1 MRGYRLMRLLDAILF
16 LTILPLPAKRE
27 LSEADLARIT
37 AYFPLVGALVGGA
50 LLLSA
55 RLLGALWSPSTV
67 NALVVVLWGLLTGG
81 LHLDGLADTVDG
93 LCGGTT
99 REERLAIMRDS
110 RVGAFGAAALFGL
123 LLLKFSLLGE
133 LGGEAYGDALV
144 LAPTLGRWA
153 MVGAVFF
160 FPPARKEGVGC
171 LFKGC
176 GWRELAL
183 ATAMALG
190 CALLLL
196 GPWGLAVLG
205 GLGLA
210 VALMAWALTRAL
222 GGLTGDTYGA
232 LCEVSEVLTLG
243 IIGLVAG

>member
-1 MRGYRLMRLLDAILF
+1 MRLLDAILF

-27 LSEADLARIT
+27 LTEGDLARIA

-55 RLLGALWSPSTV
+55 RLLGALWSPPTV

-110 RVGAFGAAALFGL
+110 RVGPLGAATLFGL

-133 LGGEAYGDALV
+133 LGGAVYSHALV
-144 LAPTLGRWA
+144 LAPALGRWA
-153 MVGAVFF
+153 MVCAIFL
-160 FPPARKEGVGC
+160 FPSAREEGMGH
-171 LFKGC
+171 LFKSRC
-176 GWRELAL
+176 GRRELAV
-183 ATAMALG
+183 ATATALG
-190 CALLLL
+190 CALLLF
-196 GPWGLAVLG
+196 GLRGVAVFG

-210 VALMAWALTRAL
+210 VVAMGWYLSRAL

-243 IIGLVAG
+243 IAGLVDG

>member
-1 MRGYRLMRLLDAILF
+1 MRLLDAIRF

-27 LSEADLARIT
+27 PTEADLARAT
-37 AYFPLVGALVGGA
+37 ACFPLVGMLLGGA
-50 LLLSA
+50 LLLSSKLA
-55 RLLGALWSPSTV
+55 ASLWSPMTV
-67 NALVVVLWGLLTGG
+67 NALVLIVLGLLTGG

-99 REERLAIMRDS
+99 REEKLAIMKDS

-133 LGGEAYGDALV
+133 LSGALHGDALV

-153 MVGAVFF
+153 MVCAIFF
-160 FPPARKEGVGC
+160 FPPARAGGMGP
-171 LFKGC
+171 LFKKHC
-176 GWRELAL
+176 GRRELAF
-183 ATAMALG
+183 ATATALG
-190 CALLLL
+190 CTLLLFGL
-196 GPWGLAVLG
+196 WGLAILG

-210 VALMAWALTRAL
+210 VAVMAWALTRAL

-243 IIGLVAG
+243 MISLLVKVALV